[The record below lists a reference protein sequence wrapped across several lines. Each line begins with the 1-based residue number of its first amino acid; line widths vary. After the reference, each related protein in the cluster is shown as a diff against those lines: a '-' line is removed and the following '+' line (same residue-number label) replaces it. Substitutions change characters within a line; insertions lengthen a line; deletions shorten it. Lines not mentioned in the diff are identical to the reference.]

1 MIKDLLQRT
10 EGSSW
15 QLKWGISLRNDYKNI
30 VRKSEESIT
39 PYYGKKPGF

>member
-1 MIKDLLQRT
+1 MIKDLLQR
-10 EGSSW
+10 
-15 QLKWGISLRNDYKNI
+15 QKALMDNLNGISLRNDYKNI